1 MIAALLRWLDD
12 RTGIRDLL
20 HAALYEHIPGGA
32 RYRYVWGSTLVFAF
46 VVQAM
51 TGIVLWMGYS
61 PSGHTAWESVYYIQ
75 YEMVGGWLVR
85 GLHHFM
91 AQAMVVLLAVH
102 FAQVVID
109 GAYRA
114 PREVNFWLGLLL
126 LKVVLGLALTGY
138 LLPWDQKGYWA
149 TRVATNLM
157 GMVPLVG
164 TDLQKLVVGGTEY
177 GHHTLT
183 RFFAMHAGV
192 LPALLVVLLAA
203 HVALFR
209 RHGLHVRQPL
219 RRPDTTFWPDQVL
232 KDAVACLGVLAV
244 VLLCVV
250 WGQVQGVASGEGLR
264 PWNGDYLGAELG
276 PPADPAHEYSAA
288 RPEWYFLFLFQF
300 LKLFEA
306 WGETGEL
313 VGAIVVPAAVMALLF
328 LMPILG
334 RWRLGH
340 RFNLGLLGVL
350 LAGVAILTSAAWWDD
365 HRAAYTAEPPPSD
378 AAAANHSGETAREAW
393 LASRNYLQAVEEA
406 ESLGKRARE
415 LAQGQGIPPEGVL
428 SLLRKDAKVAGPR
441 LFKQYCAAC
450 HDHSTVDAN
459 GRVVGIQAE
468 RPAAPNLYGFATRDW
483 LAGLLDPKRVG
494 GPHYFGNTKLADNS
508 GGMVEYV
515 TTELEARLK
524 PAERALVV
532 AALAAEAG
540 LPSRQERRPP
550 REGEVLQG
558 RRLITGKG
566 GCTDCHRFYEE
577 GSLGSA
583 PDLTG
588 YGSREWLMGMISD
601 PNHER
606 YYGHAG
612 DEQQMPAFAPHPA
625 GDARNQLTP
634 QQLALLV
641 DWLRGEWYE
650 RQP

>member
-12 RTGIRDLL
+12 RTGFRELL
-20 HAALYEHIPGGA
+20 RAALYEHIPGGA

-46 VVQAM
+46 VVQLI

-75 YEMVGGWLVR
+75 YEMTGGWLVR

-91 AQAMVVLLAVH
+91 AQAMVILLAVH

-126 LKVVLGLALTGY
+126 LKAVLGLALTGY

-164 TDLQKLVVGGTEY
+164 TELQKLVVGGAEY

-192 LPALLVVLLAA
+192 LPGLLMVLLVA

-209 RHGLHVRQPL
+209 RHGLHARLPL
-219 RRPDTTFWPDQVL
+219 RRPDGTFWPDQVL
-232 KDAVACLGVLAV
+232 RDAVACLGVLAV

-250 WGQVQGVASGEGLR
+250 WGQVQSIAAGDGLGPWSG
-264 PWNGDYLGAELG
+264 DHLGAELG

-300 LKLFEA
+300 LKLFEG
-306 WGETGEL
+306 WGETGEF
-313 VGAIVVPAAVMALLF
+313 VGAIIVPGGVMALLF

-340 RFNLGLLGVL
+340 RFNLGMVGVL
-350 LAGVAILTSAAWWDD
+350 LAGVAMLTGAAWWDD
-365 HRAAYTAEPPPSD
+365 HRAAYLAEP
-378 AAAANHSGETAREAW
+378 AASGSGVAGETSKEVREDW
-393 LASRNYLQAVEEA
+393 LASRNYLEAVAEA
-406 ESLGKRARE
+406 EALAERARE
-415 LAQGQGIPPEGVL
+415 LARGRGIPSEGML
-428 SLLRKDAKVAGPR
+428 QLMRRDAKVMGPR

-450 HDHSTVDAN
+450 HEHSTVDGE
-459 GRVVGIQAE
+459 GRVVGIRAE
-468 RPAAPNLYGFATRDW
+468 QPAAPNLYGFATREW
-483 LAGLLDPKRVG
+483 LAGMLDPARIG
-494 GPHYFGNTKLADNS
+494 GPDYFGHTKLADNS

-515 TTELEARLK
+515 TGELATRLK

-532 AALAAEAG
+532 AALAGEAG
-540 LPSRQERRPP
+540 LPARQELRPP

-558 RRLITGKG
+558 RSLITGKG
-566 GCTDCHRFYEE
+566 GCTDCHRFRDA

-588 YGSREWLMGMISD
+588 YGSREWLIGMISN

-606 YYGHAG
+606 YYAHAA
-612 DEQQMPAFAPHPA
+612 DEQQMPAFAAQPA
-625 GDARNQLTP
+625 GDPQNQLTP
-634 QQLALLV
+634 EQLGLLA
-641 DWLRGEWYE
+641 DWLRGDWYE
-650 RQP
+650 RTD